1 MDCLKRFCSST
12 RPYRN
17 KNWEQFDVIDRLG
30 AFEMYSPTA
39 DIFKWSLM
47 KKSGLI
53 LKSNANYL
61 SELTCRNGIL
71 SALSRLS
78 NKSLK
83 TIL

>member
-1 MDCLKRFCSST
+1 
-12 RPYRN
+12 
-17 KNWEQFDVIDRLG
+17 
-30 AFEMYSPTA
+30 MYSPTA
-39 DIFKWSLM
+39 DIFKWRLDE
-47 KKSGLI
+47 KSGLI

-71 SALSRLS
+71 SAFRLS

>member
-1 MDCLKRFCSST
+1 
-12 RPYRN
+12 
-17 KNWEQFDVIDRLG
+17 
-30 AFEMYSPTA
+30 MYSPTA
-39 DIFKWSLM
+39 DIFKWRLDS
-47 KKSGLI
+47 LI

-83 TIL
+83 TILVISFTQDFGYRMLLKVNGKHLAYRIL